1 MCKPEKIVYIDE
13 LDPEDSCNKR
23 LEATYPY
30 RKGGKV
36 KPEAE
41 WAGDGTILTQF
52 FVPLTEDFAAAYGIE
67 MAKKLGLVDP
77 QVVNIEVMQPSEGC
91 FVEVKGKINFDI
103 EVAFFKSPRKGDNPA

>member
-1 MCKPEKIVYIDE
+1 MLQYVTISVKIIFREESDCACDLIDGCTLCNPEKIVYIDE

-23 LEATYPY
+23 LEITYPY
-30 RKGGKV
+30 RKGGMV

-67 MAKKLGLVDP
+67 MATKMGLAGS
-77 QVVNIEVMQPSEGC
+77 PSGQY
-91 FVEVKGKINFDI
+91 
-103 EVAFFKSPRKGDNPA
+103 PGDAAG